1 MPGTETASSKK
12 GKVDQKTAEQDFK
25 RFADAWEIDTDVADM
40 SPDDLTSF
48 EDQKRKIIKAIKKGR
63 ASVRDN
69 GDITYV
75 LKEPVHGVNEVVLSM
90 PRGEGY
96 MEMDRYKEQA
106 SVHKF
111 MAVMGSMTGKPVKV
125 FSGMGG
131 IDLKFCMAVS
141 TLFLAS

>member
-1 MPGTETASSKK
+1 MTKAEN
-12 GKVDQKTAEQDFK
+12 KVDQKTAGEDFN
-25 RFADAWEIDTDVADM
+25 RFADVWEIDTDVESM
-40 SPDDLTSF
+40 GEDDRKSF
-48 EDQKRKIIKAIKKGR
+48 EEQKRKIVKAITIGR
-63 ASVRDN
+63 ASVDTDGNIVYSLKDPVN
-69 GDITYV
+69 GVDSVT
-75 LKEPVHGVNEVVLSM
+75 LKM

-125 FSGMGG
+125 FSNMSG

-141 TLFLAS
+141 ALFLAS

>member
-1 MPGTETASSKK
+1 MPGKSAAEN
-12 GKVDQKTAEQDFK
+12 KVDQKTAEQDFS
-25 RFADAWEIDTDVADM
+25 RFVDIWEIDSDVESM
-40 SPDDLTSF
+40 NEDDRKSF
-48 EDQKRKIIKAIKKGR
+48 EEQKRKIVKAIVIGR
-63 ASVRDN
+63 ASVDQDGNIAYSLKDPVN
-69 GDITYV
+69 GLDSVT
-75 LKEPVHGVNEVVLSM
+75 LKM

-125 FSGMGG
+125 FSNMSG

-141 TLFLAS
+141 ALFLAS